1 MFARASASCN
11 VLTPTILGD
20 IGMRHDH
27 GPFSDISAAIL
38 LPWTK
43 PRMTAG
49 RLTDAEL
56 AEARRGPIAVAS
68 LVSRLR
74 AQGRV

>member
-1 MFARASASCN
+1 
-11 VLTPTILGD
+11 
-20 IGMRHDH
+20 MRHDH
-27 GPFSDISAAIL
+27 GPFSDTPAVISQA
-38 LPWTK
+38 WTK
-43 PRMTAG
+43 PRITAG

-56 AEARRGPIAVAS
+56 VEARQGPIAVAA